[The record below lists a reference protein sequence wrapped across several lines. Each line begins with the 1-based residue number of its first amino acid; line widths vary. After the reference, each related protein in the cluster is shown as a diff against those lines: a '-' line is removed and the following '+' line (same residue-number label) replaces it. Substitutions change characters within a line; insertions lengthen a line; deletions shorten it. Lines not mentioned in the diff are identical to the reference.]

1 MQKVEWKGGALIA
14 PLPPVLVTCGTMEKP
29 NVLTIAW
36 TGILST
42 TPPKTYISLRP
53 SRFSHDIIKS
63 TGEFVINLSTVPLTR
78 TVDFCGVRSGREFD
92 KFALMGLIP
101 EKASRVAC
109 PMISQSPVS
118 LECRV
123 TDIVPLGSHDMF
135 IADIIAVNV
144 DEQYIDKEGKL
155 HLERCSLLAFSHGE
169 YFELGKK
176 VGSLGFSVRKKSKKR
191 YDTNVLPDIKGE

>member
-1 MQKVEWKGGALIA
+1 MIA

-42 TPPKTYISLRP
+42 VPPKTYISVRSERYSYDL
-53 SRFSHDIIKS
+53 IKRS
-63 TGEFVINLSTVPLTR
+63 GEFVINLTTVQL
-78 TVDFCGVRSGREFD
+78 VKAADFCGVRSGRDID
-92 KFALMGLIP
+92 KFAVMGLIP
-101 EKASRVAC
+101 EKASKVAC
-109 PMISQSPVS
+109 PMIKQSPVS

-123 TDIVPLGSHDMF
+123 TDIVPMGSHDMF

-144 DEQYIDKEGKL
+144 DDQFIDKDGKL
-155 HLERCSLLAFSHGE
+155 HLERCALVAFAHGE

-176 VGSLGFSVRKKSKKR
+176 INSFGFSVRKKAKKR
-191 YDTNVLPDIKGE
+191 NG